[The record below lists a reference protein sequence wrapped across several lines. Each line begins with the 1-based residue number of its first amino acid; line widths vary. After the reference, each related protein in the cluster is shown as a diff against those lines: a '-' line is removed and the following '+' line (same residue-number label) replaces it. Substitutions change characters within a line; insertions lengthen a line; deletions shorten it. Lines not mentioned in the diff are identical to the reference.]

1 MSTER
6 MSMEFAEQKAQ
17 RRVTELEIKLPKLEE
32 LKLPQVN
39 WEPVRNAAE
48 QVLLTGIGIGVLAA
62 RGMIHIVKTAHE
74 AGVEAAQQPGPAK
87 SLLEWIR
94 PAAKTPPVGKAELRR
109 VVPVLPLDNYDQRD
123 VADILSQLPQL
134 NADQVR
140 ILREYEL
147 EHRARPELIEAMN
160 QRLAAE

>member
-17 RRVTELEIKLPKLEE
+17 RRVTELEIKLPE

-48 QVLLTGIGIGVLAA
+48 QVLLTGIGVGVLAA
-62 RGMIHIVKTAHE
+62 RGMIHIVKTAHA
-74 AGVEAAQQPGPAK
+74 AGVEAAKQPGPAK

-94 PAAKTPPVGKAELRR
+94 PAEKTAMVSKADLRR

-134 NADQVR
+134 SADQVR
-140 ILREYEL
+140 ILRAYEI
-147 EHRARPELIEAMN
+147 EHQARPELIEAMN

>member
-6 MSMEFAEQKAQ
+6 VSMEFAEQKAQ

-62 RGMIHIVKTAHE
+62 RGMIHIIKTAHA
-74 AGVEAAQQPGPAK
+74 AGVEAAEQPGPAK

-94 PAAKTPPVGKAELRR
+94 PAAKTAPVSKVEPRR

-134 NADQVR
+134 SADQVR
-140 ILREYEL
+140 ILREYEIA
-147 EHRARPELIEAMN
+147 HQARPELIEAMN